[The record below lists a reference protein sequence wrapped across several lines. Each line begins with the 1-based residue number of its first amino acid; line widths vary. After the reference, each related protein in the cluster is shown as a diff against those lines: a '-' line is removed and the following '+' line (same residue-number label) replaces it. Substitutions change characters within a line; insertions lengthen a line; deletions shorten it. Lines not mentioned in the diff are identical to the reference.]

1 MIELAVLGLLHEA
14 AMHGYELRKRLT
26 GLLGAFHAFSYG
38 SLYPTLRRMQ
48 RAGLIAEEDGETGGP
63 KATAPWGTKRGRRV
77 YRITAEGKERFA
89 ELIADSGPQTFDD
102 DGFGVHL
109 AFFSRTPAEVRLRIL
124 EGRRRRVEERREGL
138 RAALSRTG
146 EQIDRY
152 TRELHRM
159 GLETSEREVR
169 WLNELIAH
177 EQAHPGSGGERP
189 GAQAAG
195 ETTSTE
201 QEGKPEHG

>member
-1 MIELAVLGLLHEA
+1 VIEFAVLGLLHEA
-14 AMHGYELRKRLT
+14 PMHGYELRKRLT
-26 GLLGAFHAFSYG
+26 GLLGAFRAFSYG

-48 RAGLIAEEDGETGGP
+48 RAGLIAEEDGDPGR
-63 KATAPWGTKRGRRV
+63 TAAWGRRARRV
-77 YRITAEGKERFA
+77 YKITAEGKERFA
-89 ELIADSGPQTFDD
+89 ELIADAGPQTFDD

-109 AFFSRTPAEVRLRIL
+109 AFFSRTPAEVRMRIL

-138 RAALSRTG
+138 RAALARAG

-177 EQAHPGSGGERP
+177 EQAQSGE
-189 GAQAAG
+189 QAG
-195 ETTSTE
+195 GPETTTTE
-201 QEGKPEHG
+201 EGKPEHG

>member
-1 MIELAVLGLLHEA
+1 MIEFAVLGLLHEA
-14 AMHGYELRKRLT
+14 PMHGYELRKRLT
-26 GLLGAFHAFSYG
+26 GLLGAFRAFSYG

-48 RAGLIAEEDGETGGP
+48 RAGLIVEEEGDPGR
-63 KATAPWGTKRGRRV
+63 AAAWGRRARRV
-77 YRITAEGKERFA
+77 YKITAEGKERFA
-89 ELIADSGPQTFDD
+89 EMIADAGPQTFDD

-109 AFFSRTPAEVRLRIL
+109 AFFSRTPAEIRMRIL

-138 RAALSRTG
+138 RAALARAG

-177 EQAHPGSGGERP
+177 EQAQSGEQSGHQSGGP
-189 GAQAAG
+189 
-195 ETTSTE
+195 ETTTTE
-201 QEGKPEHG
+201 EGKPEHG